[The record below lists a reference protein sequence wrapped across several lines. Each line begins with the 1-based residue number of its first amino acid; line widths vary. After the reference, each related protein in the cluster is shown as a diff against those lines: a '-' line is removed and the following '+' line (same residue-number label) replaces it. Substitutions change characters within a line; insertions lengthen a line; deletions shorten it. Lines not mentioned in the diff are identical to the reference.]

1 MEVLE
6 VTSLSSRGQVVIP
19 LRLRERLHLHEGEKF
34 VVIGEDDT
42 IVLKKMQVPS
52 FKGFEGLLKK
62 TRTFAKN
69 KGLKETDVTEAI
81 QEVRQR

>member
-1 MEVLE
+1 MESLE

-34 VVIGEDDT
+34 IVIGENDT

-52 FKGFEGLLKK
+52 FKGFEALIKK
-62 TRTFAKN
+62 TRAFAQR
-69 KGLKETDVTEAI
+69 KGIKETDVTEAI
-81 QEVRQR
+81 REVRQR